1 LSPDPLN
8 DERVATLGVN
18 FYVHP
23 QVVLK
28 ADFQNFRAD
37 DTKDRLNLGVGYM
50 F

>member
-1 LSPDPLN
+1 M
-8 DERVATLGVN
+8 N

-37 DTKDRLNLGVGYM
+37 DTRDAFNLGVGFM